1 MKRKILSLILVF
13 AMTVSLL
20 TVGTGAVEP
29 TYGDTAGHWAESS
42 IERWSGHGIIQGS
55 NGLFDPNG
63 QLTCAQLATILAKL
77 LKLPAAKDAGFTD
90 NTADAWYYDA
100 INRCA
105 AAGILNGNG
114 DGTVTPEAP
123 ISRERAIVMLGRAL
137 GIEPIRE
144 PDLTKYTDA
153 AKVAPYAQGM
163 VAAMIEAGIVGG
175 VTADELAPQAN
186 INRAS
191 TVTILDRAI
200 STYADKAGATVKA
213 DGKGLVLVVAE
224 NVKITNAPEGTKI
237 VVADGA
243 TGLTVNGK
251 SVSDDQTYIVPKT
264 TTGSGSSSGGYSHSH
279 TWGNWTITKEPTC
292 AETGTQ
298 TRTCTG
304 CGQVET
310 ATIVK
315 LAHTPGTAATC
326 TTAQFCTVCGEK
338 LADAL
343 GHSWVED
350 GTEEKCGTTI
360 NKYKCNRG
368 NCTETKTEA
377 VGNATHVGGTTEV
390 AAVDATCMTAG
401 TTAGTK
407 CSNCSVIL
415 SGCETV
421 PALGHDFADT
431 WTITDATNHWHACK
445 REGCNAK
452 SMEAAHDYGEVVTDW
467 TNENLKTGKTCL
479 VCEKFVDLSGEN
491 TYYVATVGDL
501 KTFAAKVNGGNN
513 FSGKT
518 VKLTT
523 DISLK
528 DVEWTPIGNV
538 ISYPGTTFKGTFD
551 GQEHTISNMTV
562 NDKTAG
568 YASAGFF
575 GSITGQ
581 VKNVKF
587 DNATVT
593 STHYAGVVVGYSST
607 NVGMEISNCH
617 VANSSVTSIT
627 ELTAEG
633 NYDNGDK
640 AGGIIGYC
648 VSGDTVTNCSVT
660 NTTVKGYRDI
670 GGLIGY
676 ADNGAVITNN
686 TVKDSTIINDRSNN
700 YKNYTKD
707 AEYDINAIVGEYN
720 NGTLNASNTATNV
733 TVKVDLSDG
742 FCKILGTESWYE
754 ISNLVGLTTF
764 ATSVNSGTSY
774 KNETV
779 KLTADIDLENKEWT
793 PIGKSEKTFQGTFDG
808 QEHTISN
815 LKTGSSWESDV
826 GLFGVT
832 TNGEIKNFTLQNADV
847 TGYLDVGAIAGTPY
861 TSKYTNI
868 ILCGKITVNGCAYV
882 GGAFGKNAYANL
894 TNITIN
900 ADEGS
905 YVKADSENWRTYVGG
920 LVGFMGEGDHVVKN
934 VTSNIDVIGSTC
946 DVGGITGIA
955 HYGNTFE
962 NCSSSGNVT
971 LVNAQDE
978 GDHLEIGGIAGVWL
992 NQANTTVTFTECSF
1006 TGTLSTTLKE
1016 VDKTSELNALHRI
1029 VGRKYYPASDAGQ
1042 LIIDGATQASA
1053 ATQDDLNGII
1063 SNATAEEKI
1072 SVNLTT
1078 AGTYTLPS
1086 LANKSITISGTK
1098 DTVIDM
1104 ENKLNNGASNISFEG
1119 VTVKFG
1125 TNDYKGFQHT
1135 DKLTYKDCTITGKQ
1149 FLYGTEVEFINCS
1162 FMQDVVD
1169 YNVWT
1174 YGAGKVLFKDC
1185 KFNCKGKSVL
1195 IYNEGALKAQTVEF
1209 QNCSF
1214 NASVKADG
1222 KAAIEIDSRFTSYT
1236 VTIDQ
1241 TTANNVIGFAN
1252 GSVSNNSLWNVKVH
1266 TKPVTVTVDS
1276 TVMYNQ

>member
-42 IERWSGHGIIQGS
+42 IERWSAYGIIQGS
-55 NGLFDPNG
+55 NGQFDPNG

-123 ISRERAIVMLGRAL
+123 ITRERAMVMLARAL
-137 GIEPIRE
+137 GIEPIRK

-153 AKVAPYAQGM
+153 AQVSAYAQGY
-163 VAAMIEAGIVGG
+163 VAALIEAGIVGG

-528 DVEWTPIGNV
+528 DVEWTPIG
-538 ISYPGTTFKGTFD
+538 
-551 GQEHTISNMTV
+551 
-562 NDKTAG
+562 
-568 YASAGFF
+568 
-575 GSITGQ
+575 
-581 VKNVKF
+581 
-587 DNATVT
+587 
-593 STHYAGVVVGYSST
+593 
-607 NVGMEISNCH
+607 
-617 VANSSVTSIT
+617 
-627 ELTAEG
+627 
-633 NYDNGDK
+633 
-640 AGGIIGYC
+640 
-648 VSGDTVTNCSVT
+648 
-660 NTTVKGYRDI
+660 
-670 GGLIGY
+670 
-676 ADNGAVITNN
+676 
-686 TVKDSTIINDRSNN
+686 
-700 YKNYTKD
+700 
-707 AEYDINAIVGEYN
+707 
-720 NGTLNASNTATNV
+720 
-733 TVKVDLSDG
+733 
-742 FCKILGTESWYE
+742 
-754 ISNLVGLTTF
+754 
-764 ATSVNSGTSY
+764 
-774 KNETV
+774 
-779 KLTADIDLENKEWT
+779 
-793 PIGKSEKTFQGTFDG
+793 KSEKTFQGTFDG

-1149 FLYGTEVEFINCS
+1149 FLYG
-1162 FMQDVVD
+1162 
-1169 YNVWT
+1169 
-1174 YGAGKVLFKDC
+1174 
-1185 KFNCKGKSVL
+1185 
-1195 IYNEGALKAQTVEF
+1195 AL
-1209 QNCSF
+1209 
-1214 NASVKADG
+1214 
-1222 KAAIEIDSRFTSYT
+1222 R
-1236 VTIDQ
+1236 
-1241 TTANNVIGFAN
+1241 
-1252 GSVSNNSLWNVKVH
+1252 
-1266 TKPVTVTVDS
+1266 
-1276 TVMYNQ
+1276 